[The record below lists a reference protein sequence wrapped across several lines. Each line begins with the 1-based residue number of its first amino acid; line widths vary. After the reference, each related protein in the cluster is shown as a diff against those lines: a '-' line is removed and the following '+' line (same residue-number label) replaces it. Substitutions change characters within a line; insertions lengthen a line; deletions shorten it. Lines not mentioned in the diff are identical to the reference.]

1 MDCDLSGIRFP
12 FRGATFVVEPAYA
25 LLTHV
30 CKEVEGDPRGV
41 VEKAYSIK
49 VGHGLVLLLQVLNHF
64 EWDRE
69 VYLQAIPY
77 KLTFEGP

>member
-1 MDCDLSGIRFP
+1 MDCDLSGIGFP
-12 FRGATFVVEPAYA
+12 FGGATFIVEPAYA
-25 LLTHV
+25 LLIRV

-49 VGHGLVLLLQVLNHF
+49 VGHGLMPPLQVLNHF

-69 VYLQAIPY
+69 VYLRAIPY